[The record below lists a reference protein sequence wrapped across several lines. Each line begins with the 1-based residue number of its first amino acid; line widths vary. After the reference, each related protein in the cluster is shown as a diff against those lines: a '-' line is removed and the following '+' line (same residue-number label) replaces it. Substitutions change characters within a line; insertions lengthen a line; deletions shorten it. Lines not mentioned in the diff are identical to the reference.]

1 MSTQTKGKTIFL
13 LTSMVGWLLSGGAL
27 IYLTPFLA
35 NQLSPSDTTS
45 LWMENLTRGGYNPML
60 VLIGGG
66 SILILTVI
74 GNAVWYR
81 YFEGKV

>member
-1 MSTQTKGKTIFL
+1 MGTQTKGKTIFL

-27 IYLTPFLA
+27 IYLSPFLA
-35 NQLSPSDTTS
+35 NLISPSATTN

-60 VLIGGG
+60 ALAAGGG
-66 SILILTVI
+66 VLLLTVA
-74 GNAVWYR
+74 GNAIWYR

>member
-1 MSTQTKGKTIFL
+1 MSTQTQGKTIFL
-13 LTSMVGWLLSGGAL
+13 LLSMVGWLLSGGAL

-35 NQLSPSDTTS
+35 DRLLPSATTG

-60 VLIGGG
+60 AIAGGG
-66 SILILTVI
+66 SVLILTII

-81 YFEGKV
+81 YFEGRV

>member
-13 LTSMVGWLLSGGAL
+13 LISMVGWLLSGGAL

-35 NQLSPSDTTS
+35 NQVTPSDTTN
-45 LWMENLTRGGYNPML
+45 LWMENLSRGGYNPTL
-60 VLIGGG
+60 AITGGG
-66 SILILTVI
+66 SILLLTVI

-81 YFEGKV
+81 YFEGKL

>member
-1 MSTQTKGKTIFL
+1 MSTQTRGKTVFL

-35 NQLSPSDTTS
+35 HQVSPSATTNV
-45 LWMENLTRGGYNPML
+45 WMENLMRGGYNPAL
-60 VLIGGG
+60 ALLGGG

-74 GNAVWYR
+74 GNAVWYK

>member
-35 NQLSPSDTTS
+35 NQVSPSVTTN
-45 LWMENLTRGGYNPML
+45 LWMENLTRGGYNPAL
-60 VLIGGG
+60 AIVGGG
-66 SILILTVI
+66 SLLVITVA
-74 GNAVWYR
+74 GNAIWYR
-81 YFEGKV
+81 YFEDKI

>member
-1 MSTQTKGKTIFL
+1 MGTQTKGKTIFL

-27 IYLTPFLA
+27 IYLSPFLA
-35 NQLSPSDTTS
+35 NQVSPSATTN

-60 VLIGGG
+60 ALAAGGG
-66 SILILTVI
+66 VLFLTVA
-74 GNAVWYR
+74 GNAIWYR

>member
-1 MSTQTKGKTIFL
+1 MGTQTKGKTIFL

-35 NQLSPSDTTS
+35 HQISHSATTS
-45 LWMENLTRGGYNPML
+45 LWMENLTRGGYQPLLALSGGSTIL
-60 VLIGGG
+60 VLTI
-66 SILILTVI
+66 V
-74 GNAVWYR
+74 GNAIWYR

>member
-1 MSTQTKGKTIFL
+1 MGTQTKGKTIFL

-35 NQLSPSDTTS
+35 NQISHSATTS
-45 LWMENLTRGGYNPML
+45 LWMENLTRGGYQPLLALSGGSSIL
-60 VLIGGG
+60 VLTI
-66 SILILTVI
+66 V
-74 GNAVWYR
+74 GNAIWYR

>member
-1 MSTQTKGKTIFL
+1 MGTQTPNKTIFL

-35 NQLSPSDTTS
+35 NQVSPSATTN
-45 LWMENLTRGGYNPML
+45 LWMENLTRGGYNPTL
-60 VLIGGG
+60 ALTGGG
-66 SILILTVI
+66 SILALTVI
-74 GNAVWYR
+74 GNAVWYK